1 MIKKIR
7 EMEGIIMRGNE
18 RERVM
23 KVKYP
28 PPPKKATYLALCGM
42 SAGLTSHGTYF

>member
-23 KVKYP
+23 EVK
-28 PPPKKATYLALCGM
+28 
-42 SAGLTSHGTYF
+42 